1 MLFRIEAAVI
11 TGVTRPTCTSRLSE
25 WTVPSKNNDIIP
37 GRISK
42 VLIKKD
48 HCTKKATAPTKKE
61 QIETVTRKNKFS
73 PMSTTQETYF
83 NQPKKVRED
92 FYAKIKGLLPNS
104 TFAELMAGKRLSKE
118 ESSNGRCK
126 PDLTDLAEHVRNSLE
141 DKGLSTDSLV
151 KKLVSNMSMTERE
164 IAFLKK
170 NTVGQSENPLWINQ
184 RKGRLTASKFKSTYT
199 RANTL

>member
-1 MLFRIEAAVI
+1 M
-11 TGVTRPTCTSRLSE
+11 T
-25 WTVPSKNNDIIP
+25 
-37 GRISK
+37 
-42 VLIKKD
+42 
-48 HCTKKATAPTKKE
+48 
-61 QIETVTRKNKFS
+61 
-73 PMSTTQETYF
+73 TTQETYF

-104 TFAELMAGKRLSKE
+104 TFAVLMAGKRLSKE

-141 DKGLSTDSLV
+141 DKGFSTDSLV

-170 NTVGQSENPLWINQ
+170 IQLANQKNHCGLSSE
-184 RKGRLTASKFKSTYT
+184 KDG
-199 RANTL
+199 